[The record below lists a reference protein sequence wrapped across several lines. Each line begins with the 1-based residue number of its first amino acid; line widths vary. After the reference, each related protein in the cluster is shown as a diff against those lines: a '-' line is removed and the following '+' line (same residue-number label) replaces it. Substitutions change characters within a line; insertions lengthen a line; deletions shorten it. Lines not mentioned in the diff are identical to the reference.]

1 MIMRRSIPR
10 PDGPLDPALEEA
22 AARALEH
29 VRGKEQYRPAPRA
42 GSVATALL
50 RPILR
55 EGGAKSLPELKRQW
69 KEIVGESVAKMT
81 APEKLTGSAAGR
93 VLTIKVPG
101 PAAPFVQHQIPL
113 ILDRCNLAGAKLK
126 SVQMLQGVIARPE
139 GANVRPFRA
148 SLSADQ
154 EAQLARE
161 VEHIESPALK
171 SALLRLGRAMRA

>member
-10 PDGPLDPALEEA
+10 PVGPLDPALEEA
-22 AARALEH
+22 AARALEQ

-42 GSVATALL
+42 GNVAAALL

-69 KEIVGESVAKMT
+69 KEIVGDKLAQMT
-81 APEKLTGSAAGR
+81 EPEKLSAGSSGR
-93 VLTIKVPG
+93 VLTIKVAG
-101 PAAPFVQHQIPL
+101 PAAPFVQHQVPL

-126 SVQMLQGVIARPE
+126 SLTIRQGAITRPH
-139 GANVRPFRA
+139 GANVRPIRQP
-148 SLSADQ
+148 LSADQ
-154 EAQLARE
+154 EAQLARD